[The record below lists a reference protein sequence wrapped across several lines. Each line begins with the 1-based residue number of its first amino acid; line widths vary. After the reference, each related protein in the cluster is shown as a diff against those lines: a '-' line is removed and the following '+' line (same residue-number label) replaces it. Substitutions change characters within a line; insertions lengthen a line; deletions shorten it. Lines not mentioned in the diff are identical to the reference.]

1 MSSELS
7 ASTLPPA
14 GWYPDP
20 EYPGN
25 DRWWNGTEW
34 SDYRRPDAATAAAS
48 AAAAAAAAPGGY
60 PGVTGDIPVGGAAGR
75 IGGNTPALVGFILAA
90 SSVLFPFVLNSF
102 AGGIVSAVGLGRARR
117 LAAGHAL
124 ATGRGFALA
133 GVLIGFIWGALC
145 LIGVILAI
153 AFWIWIVAVSHNVHD
168 SYGPVI

>member
-20 EYPGN
+20 ENPGN
-25 DRWWNGTEW
+25 DRWWDGSAW
-34 SDYRRPDAATAAAS
+34 SDYRRPDGAVPLG
-48 AAAAAAAAPGGY
+48 AAPA
-60 PGVTGDIPVGGAAGR
+60 GAARGG

-117 LAAGHAL
+117 LAAGQAL

-133 GVLIGFIWGALC
+133 GVLIGFIWGAIC

-153 AFWIWIVAVSHNVHD
+153 VFWVWIVTVTHNVHN